1 MFLIHNIQELSIFG
15 HKIFESYM
23 SPKVSVILPFYNAEK
38 TLARAMSS
46 IENQTLTDFECIL
59 INNNSNDKSPD
70 VARAF
75 AQKDKRFKVITEPKQ
90 GVMHASNTG
99 SSVARGQYI
108 ARMDADDWSYP
119 GRLELQN
126 NFLDQHPGYGAVAG
140 LVEHVGHPINTAGFA
155 RYVEIINAIRSYEDI
170 INRQFV
176 ESPIINPSAMWR
188 SDIAEENG
196 MYLQGDFP
204 EDYEMWL
211 RWIYNGVKI
220 CKIDHVV
227 LKWHDSNTR
236 LTRTH
241 PIYRDKAFYLVK
253 SYYLSKW
260 LKKNNPFHPNVCV
273 WGASRISRRRA
284 SLLEQY
290 GIKIINY
297 IDTKKTRQLDKNV
310 IYYLDI
316 PSPKEIFVLIY
327 IKQINAKKEIIDFL
341 LSRGF
346 EEGKHFLLVS

>member
-1 MFLIHNIQELSIFG
+1 MCP
-15 HKIFESYM
+15 KI
-23 SPKVSVILPFYNAEK
+23 SVILPFYNAEK
-38 TLARAMSS
+38 TLSRAIYS
-46 IENQTLTDFECIL
+46 IANQTFKDFECIL
-59 INNNSNDKSPD
+59 INNNSDDRSLD
-70 VARAF
+70 IAEECV
-75 AQKDKRFKVITEPKQ
+75 QTDTRFKVITEQKQ
-90 GVMHASNTG
+90 GVMHASNAG
-99 SSVARGQYI
+99 SSLAQGQYI

-119 GRLELQN
+119 DRLERQN
-126 NFLDQHPGYGAVAG
+126 DFLDKHPDYGAVAG

-155 RYVEIINAIRSYEDI
+155 RYVEIINAIQRYDEI

-176 ESPIINPSAMWR
+176 ESPIVNPSAMWR
-188 SDIAEENG
+188 RVIAKENG

-211 RWIYNGVKI
+211 RWIYHGVKI
-220 CKIDHVV
+220 CKINKLV
-227 LKWHDSNTR
+227 LKWYDSDTR

-260 LKKNNPFHPNVCV
+260 LKKNNPFHPYVCV

-284 SLLEQY
+284 ALIEQY
-290 GIKIINY
+290 GISITNY
-297 IDTKKTRQLDKNV
+297 IDTKKTRQLDKRV
-310 IYYLDI
+310 VYYLNI
-316 PSPKEIFVLIY
+316 PSPEAVFILVY
-327 IKQINAKKEIIDFL
+327 IKQINAKEEIIDFL